1 MLAGEVVYR
10 NRDRLSRATVVALAT
25 VAPLAGTV
33 QFLAWYLNGRRA
45 AFGTGGPLLFLSD
58 PEWEPPPW
66 LVAVDRCGGLRSA
79 PAGVDVD
86 QFTQPAAL
94 APLADRRPH

>member
-45 AFGTGGPLLFLSD
+45 AVGTGGPLLFLSD
-58 PEWEPPPW
+58 PECEPPLAGCRGSLW
-66 LVAVDRCGGLRSA
+66 RSA
-79 PAGVDVD
+79 ECSCW
-86 QFTQPAAL
+86 
-94 APLADRRPH
+94 RRRRSLHSARGSGPVG